1 MYFCRYNLGINF
13 RKLGELD
20 SSIIELKEAITLY
33 SDKASVYNNLG
44 LTYFEKNE
52 MDNAAGEFSKAI
64 KAEG

>member
-1 MYFCRYNLGINF
+1 M
-13 RKLGELD
+13 
-20 SSIIELKEAITLY
+20 Y

-64 KAEG
+64 KAEGLAVHYNNRGLAYFHDK